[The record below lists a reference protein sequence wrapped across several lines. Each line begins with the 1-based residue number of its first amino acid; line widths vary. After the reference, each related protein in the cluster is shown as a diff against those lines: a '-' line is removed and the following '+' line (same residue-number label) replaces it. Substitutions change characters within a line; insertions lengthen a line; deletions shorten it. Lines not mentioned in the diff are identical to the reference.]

1 MTDISKYKNVSLAK
15 DTYLNLDKIRKVITP
30 HITQSRS
37 GTINILVNKELE
49 RLNGKAK
56 TKDKDKSHLPALER
70 KWVH

>member
-30 HITQSRS
+30 YTVQSRS
-37 GTINILVNKELE
+37 GTISILVNKELE

-56 TKDKDKSHLPALER
+56 SKDKDK
-70 KWVH
+70 